1 MDILGNVVT
10 ENPFFF
16 LVEVVGDQTKVL
28 LLALLKSRIL
38 VSLGVI
44 YISELILAEEIKRY
58 RSSVNIVSGRNLG
71 VQLTLS

>member
-10 ENPFFF
+10 ENPFF

-28 LLALLKSRIL
+28 LLALLESRIL

-44 YISELILAEEIKRY
+44 YISELILAEEIRRY
-58 RSSVNIVSGRNLG
+58 GSSVNIVSGRNLG
-71 VQLTLS
+71 VRLTLS

>member
-10 ENPFFF
+10 ENPFF

-28 LLALLKSRIL
+28 LLALLESRIL

-44 YISELILAEEIKRY
+44 YISE
-58 RSSVNIVSGRNLG
+58 N
-71 VQLTLS
+71 